1 MYGRVVGF
9 EPSERTS
16 CVAVVVTHERAA
28 LLATCLAAIFA
39 QTRRPDAVVVV
50 DNASGPDTATLLRA
64 HPAVRHLRL
73 DRNMG
78 AAYAF
83 RLGIVTALAGGAGA
97 VWLMDDDGAA
107 HDPRCLERLLR
118 TAVER
123 RLGLVAPLIVDEA
136 RPERLAFPLRLRG
149 RTRFYT
155 ADARAHGPVH
165 GFAHLF
171 NGALVR
177 AEAFRVAGLPD
188 PRLVMRGDEVE
199 FLLRLRRRRVRV
211 MLDTGAQFSHPSSER
226 EIHPVAWGWFYA
238 VVPLSARKQFY
249 TFRNR
254 AFIFSRYGLWHYLL
268 GDLARYGLHYLA
280 RRHPDTI
287 GYNRWLRLTFLGLRG
302 DWLRAHREPAVHVE
316 DVSGARELEG
326 LVACGNSD

>member
-1 MYGRVVGF
+1 MFRRPIGF

-16 CVAVVVTHERAA
+16 CVAVVVTHDRAG

-39 QTRRPDAVVVV
+39 QTRRPDAVVVI

-83 RLGIVTALAGGAGA
+83 RLGIVTALADGAGS

-107 HDPRCLERLLR
+107 NDPHCLERLLR
-118 TAVER
+118 TALEQ

-136 RPERLAFPLRLRG
+136 QPERLAFPLRLRG

-155 ADARAHGPVH
+155 AEARAHGPVH

-199 FLLRLRRRRVRV
+199 FLLRLRRRRVGV
-211 MLDTGAQFSHPSSER
+211 MLDTGAQFSHPGSER

-238 VVPLSARKQFY
+238 VVPPSARKQFY

-268 GDLARYGLHYLA
+268 VDLARYGLHYLA

-287 GYNRWLRLTFLGLRG
+287 GYGRWLRLTFHGLRG
-302 DWLRAHREPAVHVE
+302 DWLRAHAEPAVRVQ
-316 DVSGARELEG
+316 DVSGAREREAM
-326 LVACGNSD
+326 VACGGSG